1 MAKIEI
7 SDELYEKIEKVAE
20 QSEFETV
27 EEYVEFVLGE
37 LTEEDEGGMSED
49 DEEQVKEKLK
59 DLGYF

>member
-1 MAKIEI
+1 MVNIEI
-7 SDELYEKIEKVAE
+7 PEKLYEKIEKIAE

-27 EEYVEFVLGE
+27 EEYVKFILEE

-49 DEEQVKEKLK
+49 DEEKIKEKLK